1 MSPCSVPTAA
11 ASCAPARAI
20 NLMHPYWSLLRLPA
34 TAALLWWLLPSAGVF
49 AISATLGFAIL
60 WWLLNLLPL
69 DPFAFRVLLA
79 VFYAEQLVP
88 ASFTLGET
96 VDPAGWSYHIVCLA
110 AGLVAHT
117 VVDIFYGALG
127 DGLIEYGARE
137 MREGEQRCKHSQVGR
152 NSNAN
157 AAYGGRGVASSGRN
171 PYGFSEED
179 IFELSLQG
187 VKPWEEDAPAVLAVL
202 NGQEPPAGYGV
213 L

>member
-1 MSPCSVPTAA
+1 
-11 ASCAPARAI
+11 
-20 NLMHPYWSLLRLPA
+20 MHPYWSLLRLPA